1 MFSFTSVTMIPLTIK
16 LSSFHYNTRRS
27 HLVSTLTAPTLSS
40 SRVEM
45 STMYVTRLKCFLFI
59 IKIKNVSTLIPL
71 LLRLR
76 AFITSSFTT

>member
-40 SRVEM
+40 SQVEM
-45 STMYVTRLKCFLFI
+45 STMYVTRLKCFYSSSKSKTFLHSFLFF
-59 IKIKNVSTLIPL
+59 S
-71 LLRLR
+71 
-76 AFITSSFTT
+76 A